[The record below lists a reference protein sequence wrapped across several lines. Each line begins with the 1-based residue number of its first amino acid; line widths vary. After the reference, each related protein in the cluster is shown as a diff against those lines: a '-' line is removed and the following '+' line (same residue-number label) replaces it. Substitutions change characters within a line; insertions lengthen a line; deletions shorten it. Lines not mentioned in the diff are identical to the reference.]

1 MKTWTFRNRLM
12 TVATPFDPLYQ
23 PKDSTMKYLIAAATI
38 VSGFTFATPALAS
51 EGGSCHF
58 HGNKPTTD
66 TVVVGCANQ
75 RRDALVGS
83 GKLNKPWQA
92 VKHDKVEMVD
102 GKKGKEWRV
111 TFRNPAE
118 QDKSKATLYMFFTPA
133 GNFIASNFTGQ

>member
-1 MKTWTFRNRLM
+1 M

-66 TVVVGCANQ
+66 TVVVGCAN
-75 RRDALVGS
+75 R
-83 GKLNKPWQA
+83 
-92 VKHDKVEMVD
+92 HE
-102 GKKGKEWRV
+102 
-111 TFRNPAE
+111 PASIS
-118 QDKSKATLYMFFTPA
+118 QLQFHKFHF
-133 GNFIASNFTGQ
+133 